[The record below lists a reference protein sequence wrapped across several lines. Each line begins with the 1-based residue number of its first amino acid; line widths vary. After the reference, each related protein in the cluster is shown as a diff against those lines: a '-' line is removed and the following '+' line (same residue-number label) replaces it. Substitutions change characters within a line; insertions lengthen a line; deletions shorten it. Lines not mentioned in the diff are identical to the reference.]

1 MKNIKKIL
9 IVCTGNSCRSI
20 MAEGYLTKKLNDE
33 KIKDITIISSG
44 TGAFPGL
51 KPTPEAIEVMK
62 EHDVDV
68 SGYVSTPL
76 SKAQIESAD
85 VILAMEPRHKIR
97 IITVMPDSEGKT
109 YLLREFSDAENQ
121 GVKSIQDPIGMPIEF
136 YRIIF
141 AVIKNSIEGFIKWLK
156 E

>member
-1 MKNIKKIL
+1 MKSIQKIL

-20 MAEGYLTKKLNDE
+20 MAEGYLVKKLNDE
-33 KIKDITIISSG
+33 KIKDITTISSG
-44 TGAFPGL
+44 TGTVPGL

-62 EHDVDV
+62 EYDVDV
-68 SGYVSTPL
+68 SGCVSTPL

-85 VILAMEPRHKIR
+85 IILVMEPRHKIR
-97 IITVMPDSEGKT
+97 VITMVPDAEGKI
-109 YLLREFSDAENQ
+109 YLLREFSDAGNQ

-136 YRIIF
+136 YKIVF